1 MVPIG
6 SSMILCKV
14 YVCLFSEAGHSLK
27 GKFKYSQTLRKDL
40 ELSFVTQDLLIS
52 LAHTPISRVGLGKK

>member
-14 YVCLFSEAGHSLK
+14 YICLFSEAGLSFK
-27 GKFKYSQTLRKDL
+27 GKLKYAQTLRKDL

-52 LAHTPISRVGLGKK
+52 LTHTPISLWV